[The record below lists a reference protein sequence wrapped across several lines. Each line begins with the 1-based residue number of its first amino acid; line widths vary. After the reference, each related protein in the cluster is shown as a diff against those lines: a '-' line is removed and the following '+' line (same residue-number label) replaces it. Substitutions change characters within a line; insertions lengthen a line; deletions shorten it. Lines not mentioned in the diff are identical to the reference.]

1 MPSWAPITVQDAP
14 PWRALVTAAARV
26 ASAALAWWWAMATQP
41 RTSNTT
47 PAGSGTGVW
56 PLPRVER
63 AALHDAH
70 SMMAP
75 SWTVAAAVHRGRD
88 RPARRHHAVRVV
100 QRGPLDPGQGPNPG
114 PATSRGGVRRPGLG
128 RHRPPPS
135 TGRRSHPC

>member
-1 MPSWAPITVQDAP
+1 MSSGCLVSVLVPGSGLVVGGGRFVAAMEDVKRCCAPWRDTPSWAPITVQDAP

-26 ASAALAWWWAMATQP
+26 ASAALACWWAVATQP

-47 PAGSGTGVW
+47 PAGSGTGGW

-75 SWTVAAAVHRGRD
+75 SWTVAAAVHRGR
-88 RPARRHHAVRVV
+88 RVGSPA
-100 QRGPLDPGQGPNPG
+100 
-114 PATSRGGVRRPGLG
+114 
-128 RHRPPPS
+128 
-135 TGRRSHPC
+135 